1 LAGKQ
6 AKDGTI
12 TPNKENVR
20 RPYMGYE
27 TLIIEREAPVGII
40 KLDRPPV
47 NPLSVKSYLELYDAI
62 CEFERDDEIGAII
75 ITGSG
80 EKAFAAGLD
89 VKDVIGKSA
98 VETLDFLWSAPRRTF
113 DKLTSIEKP
122 TIAAVFGLALGG
134 GCEVALCCDIRI
146 ASDDAIFGVP
156 EINLGIMPGSGA
168 TQRLPRLIGVA
179 KAKEMLFTGDN
190 VNAAE
195 AYRIGLVNK
204 VVPKAILLEEAKAFA
219 KKLASKPKAAFA
231 LIKRCVDNG
240 LNMDLASGLTL
251 EMDSFSIAF
260 TSEDGREGINA
271 FVEKRKPNYK
281 GKNRGIN

>member
-1 LAGKQ
+1 MA
-6 AKDGTI
+6 
-12 TPNKENVR
+12 
-20 RPYMGYE
+20 YE
-27 TLIIEREAPVGII
+27 TLIVEKEAPIGII
-40 KLDRPPV
+40 KLNRPPV
-47 NPLSVKSYLELYDAI
+47 NPLSVQLYHELYDAV
-62 CEFERDDEIGAII
+62 CEFENDDAIGAII
-75 ITGSG
+75 ITGNG
-80 EKAFAAGLD
+80 DKAFAAGLD
-89 VKDVIGKSA
+89 IKDVMGKSA
-98 VETLDFLWSAPRRTF
+98 VETLDFLWTAPRKTF

-134 GCEVALCCDIRI
+134 GCEVALCCDLRI
-146 ASDDAIFGVP
+146 ASEDTVIGLP

-179 KAKEMLFTGDN
+179 KAKEMIYTGDN
-190 VNAAE
+190 INAAE

-204 VVPKAILLEEAKAFA
+204 VVPKDKLMEEAKALA

-231 LIKRCVDNG
+231 LIKRCIDNG
-240 LNMDLASGLTL
+240 LNMNLASGLTM

-281 GKNRGIN
+281 GK

>member
-1 LAGKQ
+1 MA
-6 AKDGTI
+6 
-12 TPNKENVR
+12 
-20 RPYMGYE
+20 YE
-27 TLIIEREAPVGII
+27 TLIVEKEAPIGII
-40 KLDRPPV
+40 KLNRPPV
-47 NPLSVKSYLELYDAI
+47 NPLSVQLYHELYDAV
-62 CEFERDDEIGAII
+62 CEFESDDTIGAII
-75 ITGSG
+75 ITGNG
-80 EKAFAAGLD
+80 DKAFAAGLD
-89 VKDVIGKSA
+89 IKDVMGKSA
-98 VETLDFLWSAPRRTF
+98 VETLDFLWTAPRKTF

-134 GCEVALCCDIRI
+134 GCEVALCCDLRI
-146 ASDDAIFGVP
+146 ASEDTVIGLP

-179 KAKEMLFTGDN
+179 KAKEMIYTGDN
-190 VNAAE
+190 INAAE

-204 VVPKAILLEEAKAFA
+204 VVPKDKLMEEAKALA

-231 LIKRCVDNG
+231 LIKRCIDNG
-240 LNMDLASGLTL
+240 LNMNLASGLTM

-281 GKNRGIN
+281 GK